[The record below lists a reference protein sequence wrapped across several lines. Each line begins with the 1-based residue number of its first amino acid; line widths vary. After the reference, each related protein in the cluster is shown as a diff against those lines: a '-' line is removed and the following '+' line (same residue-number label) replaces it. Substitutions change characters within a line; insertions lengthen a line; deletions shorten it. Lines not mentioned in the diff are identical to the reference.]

1 LPPRGLFFAGN
12 RFNFSPVSVAEI
24 LHQIEALPSEDRW
37 QVLELT
43 RHLLEPEIP
52 ESFTQGMAEIER
64 GEVIELDDAL
74 KELDS
79 PE

>member
-1 LPPRGLFFAGN
+1 M
-12 RFNFSPVSVAEI
+12 SVTEI
-24 LHQIEALPSEDRW
+24 LHQIEALPSKDRW

-52 ESFTQGMAEIER
+52 ESFTRGMAEIER
-64 GEVIELDDAL
+64 GEVEDFDDAL
-74 KELDS
+74 KSLDT